1 MERLDKL
8 LAATGRWSRREV
20 KQLVRQGQVLVNGFP
35 AASAE
40 EKYDPASAAFTV
52 CGQPLTLRRYTYVLL
67 HKPAGVLTAT
77 EDRRQPT
84 VLELLPP
91 ELRRIDLAPV
101 GRLDKDT
108 EGLLLLTN
116 DGDFANLMMHPS
128 HGVSKLYRVT
138 VRPRAT
144 EEQVVALS
152 QGVELDDGT
161 RTQPAV
167 INVVTDEPERTV
179 LEMTIREGKNR
190 EIRRMCEAVGLDV
203 IRLRRNAMGA
213 VKLGM
218 LQPGEYRE
226 LTKSEL
232 NALRAAGI
240 RGVSRPKPEEAA
252 KKPARRPA
260 EGAKRGPRAAG
271 SRPGARPTGRP
282 GSGKGPARGPKKPGG
297 PRG

>member
-20 KQLVRQGQVLVNGFP
+20 KQLVRQGQVLVNGVP

-52 CGQPLTLRRYTYVLL
+52 CGQTLTLRRYTYVLL

-116 DGDFANLMMHPS
+116 DGELTHRLLSPRYHVDKRYLAHVDGDLSPAAVSAFAAGMTLPDGLVCLPAGLELLPQPRTCIVTLREGKFHQVKRMLAACGAPVLYLKRLSMGPLTLPDDLPPGAYRLLTDEEIS
-128 HGVSKLYRVT
+128 ALYRV
-138 VRPRAT
+138 
-144 EEQVVALS
+144 
-152 QGVELDDGT
+152 
-161 RTQPAV
+161 
-167 INVVTDEPERTV
+167 
-179 LEMTIREGKNR
+179 
-190 EIRRMCEAVGLDV
+190 C
-203 IRLRRNAMGA
+203 AM
-213 VKLGM
+213 
-218 LQPGEYRE
+218 
-226 LTKSEL
+226 
-232 NALRAAGI
+232 
-240 RGVSRPKPEEAA
+240 
-252 KKPARRPA
+252 
-260 EGAKRGPRAAG
+260 
-271 SRPGARPTGRP
+271 
-282 GSGKGPARGPKKPGG
+282 
-297 PRG
+297 